1 MTRCRELKYGVH
13 GPDVAHAHRQHGGD
27 RLHGLMLCV
36 RDYRAYLKLEHT
48 FKCIRVNAGTPKMR
62 EVGIFK
68 DIDGQIWW
76 DN

>member
-1 MTRCRELKYGVH
+1 
-13 GPDVAHAHRQHGGD
+13 
-27 RLHGLMLCV
+27 MLCV